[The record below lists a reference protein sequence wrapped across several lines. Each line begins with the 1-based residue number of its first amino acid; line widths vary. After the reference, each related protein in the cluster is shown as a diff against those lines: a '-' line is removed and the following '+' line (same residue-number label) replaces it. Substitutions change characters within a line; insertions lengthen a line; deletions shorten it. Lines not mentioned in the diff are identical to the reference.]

1 MTINR
6 NKLKGLKEDATGDV
20 FRGMEMIVVKIS
32 DGFGNQLFMY
42 ACGYAVAQRIGTEL
56 VLDTSILETNNIRK
70 YELNN
75 LNILYKK
82 RLSVNQFKSRIVK
95 IVARKL
101 QSFFFLR
108 NMKHYEE
115 DKNIGFDEGILRV
128 SDNTYISGYWQSE
141 KYFAEYRSDL
151 IKQLT
156 PKEKRSTSVRYL
168 EDDFQKCNS
177 VAVHVRRGDYV
188 GIGCQ
193 LDMEYYDRA
202 IDLIKSKF
210 PKEQMIFYIF
220 SDDID
225 FCKEHFEKKDYIAG
239 RGIEFRYPQYESDD
253 YALDDLFLMS
263 HCRHMIIANSSY
275 SWWAAWLNQNKRK
288 IVICPEIGM
297 WRGDFYPEEWIKIKC
312 D

>member
-156 PKEKRSTSVRYL
+156 PKEKRSISVRYL

-239 RGIEFRYPQYESDD
+239 ARY
-253 YALDDLFLMS
+253 
-263 HCRHMIIANSSY
+263 
-275 SWWAAWLNQNKRK
+275 
-288 IVICPEIGM
+288 
-297 WRGDFYPEEWIKIKC
+297 
-312 D
+312 

>member
-1 MTINR
+1 
-6 NKLKGLKEDATGDV
+6 
-20 FRGMEMIVVKIS
+20 MIVVKIS